1 MSGLI
6 VLVIR
11 ILLSITIYIF
21 LGWSLWL
28 LWRDLKETSR
38 LVAVRNVPSI
48 GLDNGFEQLKFSISE
63 LLIGRDQACDFRLQ
77 EKAVSARHTR
87 LTHHHGQWWIED
99 LNSRNGTFLNGEPVE
114 EAMVLTTGDCVRCGP
129 VEININ
135 IEE

>member
-11 ILLSITIYIF
+11 ILLSITIYVF

-38 LVAVRNVPSI
+38 LVSVRNAPI
-48 GLDNGFEQLKFSISE
+48 ICLDNGLEQSNFSISE
-63 LLIGRDQACDFRLQ
+63 VLIGRDEACDFRLQ

-87 LTHHHGQWWIED
+87 LSHHHGQWWVED
-99 LNSRNGTFLNGEPVE
+99 LNSRNGTFINGEPVE
-114 EAMVLTTGDCVRCGP
+114 EAMVLTTGDCIKCGT
-129 VEININ
+129 VEIQIT